1 MKSSIALL
9 LWCLLSIGR
18 AGAAAEHPDNALLLY
33 LLGHRLASQTVD
45 LLGDQELYS
54 HVQHV
59 LADNACISSSEVA
72 QKIKAQIE
80 AGDYQVVVAD
90 LYELLGSDT
99 AYALTRSPN
108 PKIIGQQIAAL
119 GLGTNYVGSTKR
131 FTTRIAPQ
139 YALNTQ
145 ARQVIHIGSREQQ
158 SLTNSAGVTVTLGVH
173 IPGCNEDGVRV
184 DENGEILL
192 FDPRSEMYVTS
203 GATYDPTANYIVIGD
218 KQSRVLLGGT
228 LVAPGFSSA
237 GPTTFT
243 LQSGTPNPPTLQLGS
258 TPGGTSG
265 STTFSST
272 SGPLTVSSV
281 GTITMQP
288 YSNLSTAPTAQFGIG
303 FQDGYPYSSTL
314 TSAYPLSIDATSNP
328 ISIGATASEVQVGVL
343 VIAPLTDG
351 ATVDTVAGA
360 NGEPTSTLTFFDGS
374 NKSRTT
380 PTDYTIDF
388 AAGAGNPH
396 NSLTFGGGTHSVV
409 TLNSQVQVLERI
421 ESTGPTLTLDTDT
434 SVDELHTINIGNSN
448 ARYEINIG
456 ADSSNQA
463 NTITIG
469 GGANSEINLNGT
481 IKVQSVAF
489 SVESFQSTGNIT
501 LGDSSDDVITL
512 KGKVRITA
520 NEASTDATTGSLV
533 VAGGVGVGQDLQV
546 AGAATVSK
554 TFSAPLGNGT
564 GQAQAF
570 QIWSGSDVEVT
581 FDAACPAVAQL
592 PLAYISTLSG
602 GVVVMAA
609 GQTTLPS
616 PFDTPIAVKLVGNG
630 VVTGQ
635 SGYVTVTAYNLMT
648 GEPIDNRH
656 GSATAMKV
664 DYMIFG
670 VRQTI

>member
-18 AGAAAEHPDNALLLY
+18 AGAAAEHPDKALLLY
-33 LLGHRLASQTVD
+33 LLGHRLAHQTVD

-54 HVQHV
+54 RVQHV

-80 AGDYQVVVAD
+80 AGDYQVLVTD

-108 PKIIGQQIAAL
+108 PEIIGQQIAAL
-119 GLGTNYVGSTKR
+119 GLGTNYVGATKR

-139 YALNTQ
+139 YALNTN

-158 SLTNSAGVTVTLGVH
+158 SLANSAGVTVTLGVH
-173 IPGCNEDGVRV
+173 IPGCNEDGVRLDGNNRV
-184 DENGEILL
+184 LVYN
-192 FDPRSEMYVTS
+192 PKTASYVSS
-203 GATYDPTANYIVIGD
+203 GATFDPTANYIIIGD
-218 KQSRVLLGGT
+218 ERSQVLVGGT
-228 LVAPGFSSA
+228 LVAPGFSSS
-237 GPTTFT
+237 GSTTFT
-243 LQSGTPNPPTLQLGS
+243 LQSGTSNPPTLQLGS

-303 FQDGYPYSSTL
+303 FQNGNPYSSTL
-314 TSAYPLSIDATSNP
+314 TSTFPLSIDATNNP
-328 ISIGATASEVQVGVL
+328 VSIGATATEVQVGLL
-343 VIAPLTDG
+343 VIKPLADG
-351 ATVDTVAGA
+351 ATVDTIAGA
-360 NGEPTSTLTFFDGS
+360 TGKATSTVTLFAGAEQD
-374 NKSRTT
+374 
-380 PTDYTIDF
+380 PTQPTAYTV
-388 AAGAGNPH
+388 ALATGAGNPQ
-396 NSLTFGGGTHSVV
+396 NTITVGGGSNSVV
-409 TLNSQVQVLERI
+409 TLDSQVQVRERI
-421 ESTGPTLTLDTDT
+421 QATGATLTLDTDT
-434 SVDELHTINIGNSN
+434 SVDEVHTINIGNSD

-456 ADSSNQA
+456 ADTHNRA

-469 GGANSEINLNGT
+469 GGANTEINLNGT

-489 SVESFQSTGNIT
+489 SVESFESTGNIT
-501 LGDSSDDVITL
+501 LGDSADDVITL
-512 KGKVRITA
+512 KGTVRITA
-520 NEASTDATTGSLV
+520 TEQATDSTTGSLV
-533 VAGGVGVGQDLQV
+533 VVGGVGVGQDLQV
-546 AGAATVSK
+546 AGATTVSK

-581 FDAACPAVAQL
+581 FNATSPATAQL
-592 PLAYISTLSG
+592 PLAYIASLSG
-602 GVVVMAA
+602 GVIVMAA

-616 PFDTPIAVKLVGNG
+616 PFDTPIAVKLVPNG
-630 VVTGQ
+630 LVAGQ
-635 SGYVTVTAYNLMT
+635 TGYVTVSAYNLMT
-648 GEPIDNRH
+648 GEPIDNRS
-656 GSATAMKV
+656 GSATTMKI
-664 DYMIFG
+664 DYMVFG
-670 VRQTI
+670 VRQSI